1 MLMCFT
7 QITVKLLIICTNKQM
22 YEDLRDKSLAPEL
35 PEWCN
40 PCSSRSLADDDA
52 GDRGVAGSVV

>member
-22 YEDLRDKSLAPEL
+22 YEDLRDKHIGTKNSLAKKIQCHFL
-35 PEWCN
+35 FI
-40 PCSSRSLADDDA
+40 DQ
-52 GDRGVAGSVV
+52 